1 MRGIYPGPSVR
12 TQPRVTTDFGAR
24 PSKPGNL
31 YSISTSL
38 DKVTLDKLGKQGLA
52 QSSGASLHDNTGILQ
67 SGNLRVGTTL
77 TTADDGTSMTHTT
90 ARRSADTGDEANSR
104 LVVLVVGLEELGGV
118 LLGATTNLTNH
129 DDTLGLGVLKED
141 TKAVN
146 EVGTREGVTT
156 DTNDEGLTKTGLGSL
171 VDSLVGQGTG
181 TRDDTNATTFVDEAR
196 HDTDLA
202 LALKHIHINIYSNSC
217 GA

>member
-1 MRGIYPGPSVR
+1 MLIPFQ
-12 TQPRVTTDFGAR
+12 T
-24 PSKPGNL
+24 N
-31 YSISTSL
+31 L
-38 DKVTLDKLGKQGLA
+38 DKVTLDKLSKQGLA

-77 TTADDGTSMTHTT
+77 TTADDGTSVTHTA
-90 ARRSADTGDEANSR
+90 ARGSADTSDEADSR

-146 EVGTREGVTT
+146 EVGTGEGVTT
-156 DTNDEGLTKTGLGSL
+156 DTNDEGLTKTGLGGL
-171 VDSLVGQGTG
+171 VHSLVGQGTG
-181 TRDDTNATTFVDEAR
+181 TRDDTNATTLVDETR
-196 HDTDLA
+196 HDADLA
-202 LALKHIHINIYSNSC
+202 LTLQPIHINVYSNPR
-217 GA
+217 AV

>member
-1 MRGIYPGPSVR
+1 MGIYPGPSVR
-12 TQPRVTTDFGAR
+12 TQPRITTDFGVS
-24 PSKPGNL
+24 PSKLGNP
-31 YSISTSL
+31 SSTSTSL

-52 QSSGASLHDNTGILQ
+52 QSSRASLHDNTGILQ
-67 SGNLRVGTTL
+67 GGNLRVGTTL
-77 TTADDGTSMTHTT
+77 TTADDGTSMAHTA
-90 ARRSADTGDEANSR
+90 ARGSADTSDEANSR

-118 LLGATTNLTNH
+118 LLSTTTNLTNH

-146 EVGTREGVTT
+146 EVGTRERVTA
-156 DTNDEGLTKTGLGSL
+156 DTNDEGLSKTGLSRL
-171 VDSLVGQGTG
+171 VDSFVGQSTG
-181 TRDDTNATTFVDEAR
+181 TRDDTNATTLVDEAR

-202 LALKHIHINIYSNSC
+202 LTLKPTHINIYSNPC